1 MRIHLIALGG
11 SVMHNLAITLK
22 EKGYNVSGS
31 DDEIFDPSKSRLEKY
46 GLLPEK
52 FGWDKNRITKDI
64 DAVILGMHAKK
75 DNPELLQAQKL
86 GLKIYS
92 YPEYI
97 YTLAK
102 EKVRV
107 VIGGSHGK
115 TTITS
120 MILHVLKFHN
130 RDIDYLVG
138 ARIKGLDN
146 PVKITETAP
155 IIILEG
161 DEYLSSPIDMRPKFL
176 WYKPHVA
183 LISGIAWDH
192 INVFPDYEQYVAQFK
207 QFVQSIP
214 EQGTLV
220 YCEPDTEVKRLIENT
235 ATQKIKKIPYGT
247 AQHKIADNKTYLLT
261 AGEDVPLKIFGHHN
275 LQNLSGAK
283 AVLNSLNITDEQFY
297 EAIQSFEGAT
307 GRLETLS
314 QTDDSLVIK
323 DFAHSPSKLKA
334 TVTAVKAQYPQ
345 RKLVAIIEL
354 HTFSSLNAKFL
365 KEYKNTM
372 KSADKAIVY
381 YNPKTIEHKKLPE
394 ITREQVK
401 EAFGRDDILVRT
413 QSDEVK
419 NYILGLDL
427 KNTNLL
433 IMTSGNFDGIDLHE
447 LFQKS

>member
-1 MRIHLIALGG
+1 MRIHLIAVGG

-283 AVLNSLNITDEQFY
+283 AVLNSLNITDDQFY

>member
-130 RDIDYLVG
+130 RHIDYLVG